1 MLAHHLQ
8 RQRCRI
14 RPTINDRCTSQ
25 QTRAVDPMLFQFR
38 ADVGDGGPTFKQLC
52 IIVGHVSYTVL
63 AARYCPANTKHLY
76 NICTTLAKSLRR
88 RPNIVQMVY
97 KCLCFLGAV
106 LARQVK
112 ALRVK
117 VYC

>member
-1 MLAHHLQ
+1 MQPALFQCWHTAYDAGPTFG
-8 RQRCRI
+8 QRCRI

-25 QTRAVDPMLFQFR
+25 QTRAVDLMLFLYR
-38 ADVGDGGPTFKQLC
+38 ADVGDEGPTLKNLC

-63 AARYCPANTKHLY
+63 AGRHA
-76 NICTTLAKSLRR
+76 
-88 RPNIVQMVY
+88 M
-97 KCLCFLGAV
+97 